1 VINVK
6 ICQINLKMSSVV
18 CLISKAKK
26 IFTWV
31 TSIPLASCPE
41 LAKMGRVGIQ

>member
-1 VINVK
+1 MK
-6 ICQINLKMSSVV
+6 ICQINLEMPSVV

-31 TSIPLASCPE
+31 TSIPLAACPE
-41 LAKMGRVGIQ
+41 LAKMGRVAIQ